1 MCVENDAALAEH
13 VKEKLDAA
21 DRYAEASCR
30 RLSHA
35 DVFDGVRK
43 ALNPEGL

>member
-1 MCVENDAALAEH
+1 MCIEKGAVCAEH
-13 VKEKLDAA
+13 VEEKLDEA

-35 DVFDGVRK
+35 EVFDGVKK
-43 ALNPEGL
+43 ALEP

>member
-1 MCVENDAALAEH
+1 MCVEKDAVCAEH
-13 VKEKLDAA
+13 VEEKLDAA

-35 DVFDGVRK
+35 EVFDGVKK
-43 ALNPEGL
+43 ALEP